1 MEVLDKT
8 FEDGRKFENFIQ
20 GIPGILQRSQTKD
33 SKMSGHECEMS
44 DNEHRRSGDP
54 SYHYMGCSC
63 PLLFNQY
70 RQTSKVSDFF
80 RTAEGMA
87 VSAFRSVGEMDINSR
102 AKTRDLAN
110 THGPTMAD
118 SNKCGVDIRAQE
130 KTQNQN
136 DLVRSIDNRK
146 QGCQKTNSKLP
157 TADRFIEP
165 SSLFSGCEWEFGNE
179 SRVLAVQ
186 ELCQNEHIVPSSV
199 TVTWTTDQNSCNRN
213 SDTKNESTLLEL
225 QNDHG
230 TQHTQD
236 LLKLLKNKEPYRDET
251 DKKALNDIE
260 IALFAGMY
268 GITDFRIVLARNDS
282 IFWLKDHDG
291 IIYFWSRIDDS
302 MIRGGDN
309 LEEAL
314 TNYLF
319 RHENLYYVDEVTRK
333 LVPINAYDK
342 KAEELA
348 KSPESYVYIDAK
360 FSIKQKWESG
370 GKKKQKKKKNKK
382 KY

>member
-1 MEVLDKT
+1 MEVLNKT
-8 FEDGRKFENFIQ
+8 FKDRRKFENFIQ
-20 GIPGILQRSQTKD
+20 GISGTLQRSQTKD
-33 SKMSGHECEMS
+33 SNISEHETEIS
-44 DNEHRRSGDP
+44 DNEHRRSRDP
-54 SYHYMGCSC
+54 SYHYIGYSC
-63 PLLFNQY
+63 PFLYNQY
-70 RQTSKVSDFF
+70 RQTSKVSNFF
-80 RTAEGMA
+80 RSAEGMA
-87 VSAFRSVGEMDINSR
+87 VSAFRSIGKVDINFR
-102 AKTRDLAN
+102 VKTREPAN
-110 THGPTMAD
+110 
-118 SNKCGVDIRAQE
+118 SNKCDVDIRAQE

-136 DLVRSIDNRK
+136 DLVQSINNRK

-157 TADRFIEP
+157 TANRFIES
-165 SSLFSGCEWEFGNE
+165 SSLSLGCEWEFGNE

-186 ELCQNEHIVPSSV
+186 ELCRNEYIISSSI
-199 TVTWTTDQNSCNRN
+199 TVTQATDQNSCNGN

-225 QNDHG
+225 QNDHE

-236 LLKLLKNKEPYRDET
+236 LLELLKNKEPYHDEI

-268 GITDFRIVLARNDS
+268 GITDFCLVLARNDS
-282 IFWLKDHDG
+282 VFWLKDHNG
-291 IIYFWSRIDDS
+291 VIYFWSRIDDS

-319 RHENLYYVDEVTRK
+319 HHENLYYVDEVTRK

-342 KAEELA
+342 KAEEFA

-360 FSIKQKWESG
+360 YSTKQKWESG
-370 GKKKQKKKKNKK
+370 RKKKQKNKKNKK